1 MHNHIPDLVNNF
13 ENSMTQTQKLVVI
26 PALAGLMILGGAV
39 AGYAQLSS
47 ANEGGA
53 GIGFMRGMMGGR
65 DEGHGI
71 HGTITAINGSTLT
84 VDVDGT
90 AYTVNVD
97 GAEFH
102 TFADGEVSDAT
113 QGDLAVGD
121 SIGVRG
127 EVDGTTVEA
136 DHVMEGDMKFG
147 DRGGMRGEMRG
158 GRGVMG
164 EVTKVDGNT
173 ITVEGRNGKTYT
185 VNATEAEV
193 LRTVEGSVSDIK
205 EGSRIGIHG
214 DVDGTT
220 VTAERI
226 MTDLPEALER
236 N

>member
-1 MHNHIPDLVNNF
+1 MHNRIPDLVNNF

-47 ANEGGA
+47 ANEDGA

-65 DEGHGI
+65 GMGNGI
-71 HGTITAINGSTLT
+71 HGTITAINGNTLT
-84 VDVDGT
+84 VAVDDT
-90 AYTVNVD
+90 SYTVNVAD
-97 GAEFH
+97 AEFH
-102 TFADGEVSDAT
+102 TFADGEMSDAT
-113 QGDLAVGD
+113 VGNLGVGD

-127 EVDGTTVEA
+127 AVDGTSIEA
-136 DHVMEGDMKFG
+136 EHVMEGDMQ
-147 DRGGMRGEMRG
+147 RGPHGGMRG
-158 GRGVMG
+158 GRGMMG
-164 EVTKVDGNT
+164 EVTKVDGTT

-205 EGSRIGIHG
+205 EGSRIGVHG
-214 DVDGTT
+214 DLDGTT

-226 MTDLPEALER
+226 MADLPEAPEK